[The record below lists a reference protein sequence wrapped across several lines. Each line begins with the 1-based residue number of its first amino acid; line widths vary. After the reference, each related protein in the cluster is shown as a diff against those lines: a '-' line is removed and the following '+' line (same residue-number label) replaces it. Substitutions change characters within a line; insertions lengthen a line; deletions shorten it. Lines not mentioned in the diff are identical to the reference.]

1 MQQALE
7 LDYTLDEAQFAED
20 WSGLLTL
27 ASQPGITTKSL
38 FTFLFLFTSF
48 VYIFFVVMKDKQ

>member
-27 ASQPGITTKSL
+27 ASQPGKKIVHIY
-38 FTFLFLFTSF
+38 FYFYFTSW
-48 VYIFFVVMKDKQ
+48 

>member
-27 ASQPGITTKSL
+27 ASQPGKEIVHTYI
-38 FTFLFLFTSF
+38 FLFHKLVT
-48 VYIFFVVMKDKQ
+48 

>member
-27 ASQPGITTKSL
+27 ASQPGKQTNCFKSI
-38 FTFLFLFTSF
+38 FLFT
-48 VYIFFVVMKDKQ
+48 